1 MAVFN
6 RKRNDNDPGVV
17 GRAYGNQVEGSI
29 IIARAKNEVAG
40 VGAIGANV
48 VELFGMHRFRSRL
61 MLTPPF
67 AMTADDLSGVKLA
80 FFRESAKENRR

>member
-1 MAVFN
+1 MTVFD
-6 RKRNDNDPGVV
+6 RKRNDNNMGV
-17 GRAYGNQVEGSI
+17 GRADGYQVEGGIVISLADNE
-29 IIARAKNEVAG
+29 IAGA
-40 VGAIGANV
+40 GAIGANV